1 MGILKTRKN
10 KRFNYEPRYY
20 KSDREGSPYQ
30 MERKF
35 DQFRRS
41 TADTKGLKAKFSL
54 AWEDFRY
61 NTDKKTGRII
71 LIIISILVLIFLFI
85 IDFDLTIFNQP
96 F

>member
-20 KSDREGSPYQ
+20 KSDKEGSPYQ

-41 TADTKGLKAKFSL
+41 TGDTKGLKAKFSL
-54 AWEDFRY
+54 AWEDLRN

-71 LIIISILVLIFLFI
+71 LIIISILILIFLFI
-85 IDFDLTIFNQP
+85 IDFDLSIFKQP